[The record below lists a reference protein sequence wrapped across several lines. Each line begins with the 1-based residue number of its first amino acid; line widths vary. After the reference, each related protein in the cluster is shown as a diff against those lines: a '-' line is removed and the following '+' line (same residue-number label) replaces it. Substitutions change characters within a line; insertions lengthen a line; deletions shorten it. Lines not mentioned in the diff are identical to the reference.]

1 MHLKMNVVLH
11 VSSLVAIDTHMQYN
25 GEILQHVAPQKLDGL
40 LCVLIYIYVVA
51 KATC

>member
-1 MHLKMNVVLH
+1 MLYVP
-11 VSSLVAIDTHMQYN
+11 SLVAIDTHMQYN

-40 LCVLIYIYVVA
+40 HALHTDIHIRIA